1 MRQGASIDVLVDINR
16 SIMQGL
22 APAQAAAGVQ
32 QP

>member
-1 MRQGASIDVLVDINR
+1 VLVDINR

-22 APAQAAAGVQ
+22 APAQPAAVAD